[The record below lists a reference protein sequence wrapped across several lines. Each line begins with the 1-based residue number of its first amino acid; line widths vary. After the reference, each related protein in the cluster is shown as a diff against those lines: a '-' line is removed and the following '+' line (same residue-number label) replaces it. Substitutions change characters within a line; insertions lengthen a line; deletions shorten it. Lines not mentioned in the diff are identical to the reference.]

1 MGESGAPQGGLGKAE
16 REVMARL
23 IGLGAPSVGV
33 GHVMAV
39 RGMSRPAANL
49 LLSRLARKGW
59 LHRLRRGAYAV
70 VPFAPGAPPPPPE
83 DPLAVAS
90 HLFEPCYVSGW
101 SAAHHWGLTAQA
113 PDAIYVFSAKPQRR
127 GERLVAGTTYR
138 VRRAPKDHVFGTV
151 SVKTGA
157 ATVEIADL
165 HRTLIDVLDAPE
177 MAGGGGR
184 MLDIAAAYWQR
195 PDADPQ
201 LLLKYAL
208 KIGRGVVFKRLG
220 YTAQCYADP
229 DEGWLLVCRDLLSKG
244 VSLLDPAGPNE
255 GPIVTRW
262 RIRDN
267 VPEPDEPREEME
279 EEGPPPGEP
288 ARTPAGS
295 AGEPGAEGTAPDAAH
310 AVRGV
315 GMPKLESES

>member
-1 MGESGAPQGGLGKAE
+1 MSESGSPPGGLGKAE

-39 RGMSRPAANL
+39 REMSRPAANL

-59 LHRLRRGAYAV
+59 LRRLRRGAYAV
-70 VPFAPGAPPPPPE
+70 VPFAPGAPAPPPE

-90 HLFEPCYVSGW
+90 YLFEPCYVSGW
-101 SAAHHWGLTAQA
+101 SAAHHWGLAAEA
-113 PDAIYVFSAKPQRR
+113 PDAVYLFSAKPQRR
-127 GERLVAGTTYR
+127 GERLVAGTAYR
-138 VRRAPKDHVFGTV
+138 VRRAPKDHLFGTE
-151 SVKTGA
+151 SVKAGA
-157 ATVEIADL
+157 ATVEIADP

-177 MAGGGGR
+177 MAGGGER

-208 KIGRGVVFKRLG
+208 KIGRGTVFKRLG
-220 YTAQCYADP
+220 YTAECYGDP
-229 DEGWLLVCRDLLSKG
+229 NEDWLLVCRDLLSKG
-244 VSLLDPAGPNE
+244 VSLLDPAGPDD

-267 VPEPDEPREEME
+267 LPEPEEPEEA
-279 EEGPPPGEP
+279 EGPAGEAPVEGPAPEP
-288 ARTPAGS
+288 APS
-295 AGEPGAEGTAPDAAH
+295 
-310 AVRGV
+310 
-315 GMPKLESES
+315 S